1 MKQFENFETFLNIEI
16 VGIQMKWIL
25 LFVLFFLVLF
35 IRIQTKR
42 RRTIKRLKRMS
53 KGKLELTPQEF
64 FKMRNK
70 RVSYKYVSSSY
81 QFPGVYILYNRRKK
95 KYYVG
100 QAENVLDRINQHFT
114 GHGNGDVYADYKYG
128 DKFTIKTIPLKGSG
142 YLTLDALEKDTIEAY
157 DAFEHGY
164 NRNRGNES

>member
-1 MKQFENFETFLNIEI
+1 MTEI
-16 VGIQMKWIL
+16 TTLGTLLTMQIGGIQIKWIL

-35 IRIQTKR
+35 VRIQTHNS
-42 RRTIKRLKRMS
+42 RTIKRLKKMA
-53 KGKLELTPQEF
+53 KGKLELTPEEF
-64 FKMRNK
+64 FKMRNE
-70 RVSYKYVSSSY
+70 RVSYQYVSSSY

-142 YLTLDALEKDTIEAY
+142 YLSLDALEKDTIEAY

-164 NRNRGNES
+164 NRNRGNEN